1 VIDEAASV
9 STLDESDAPGDT
21 RARVGSLDDREQM
34 MARFKH
40 ILVAASPGIL
50 EVPVLKKAARLAEAH
65 GARLTVLDVVEP
77 IPARRRIV
85 HADGRSFDIEA
96 MVIDDQ
102 RRRLGETIDSADAA
116 GAVAEVVAGK
126 PFVEVTRFAMANDC
140 DLVIVGESL
149 PVEDRMR
156 VVASDVAQLVRACP
170 TPVWVMCPSTARKL
184 RVLALV
190 DPEPLDEVRDSLN
203 DSILDLA
210 TSVTRWGD
218 GELHVAHAWQV
229 VGESTMRSSLH
240 WDLSEDEVD
249 AMIQEV
255 REEAEAKLE
264 RLAARHGVPR
274 LGGQTHLIK
283 GAPAE
288 VLPEL
293 ADRLDINLIVMGTV
307 ARRGLI
313 GLIMGNTAETIMRAV
328 RCSILTVKPDGFVS
342 PVSTDS

>member
-1 VIDEAASV
+1 
-9 STLDESDAPGDT
+9 
-21 RARVGSLDDREQM
+21 

-50 EVPVLKKAARLAEAH
+50 EVPVLKKAARLAETH

-85 HADGRSFDIEA
+85 HAEGRSFDIEA

-102 RRRLGETIDSADAA
+102 RRQLCETIDSADVAA
-116 GAVAEVVAGK
+116 VVEVVAGK

-190 DPEPLDEVRDSLN
+190 DPGPLDEVHDSLN

-255 REEAEAKLE
+255 REEDGAKLE
-264 RLAARHGVPR
+264 RLASRHGIPK

-307 ARRGLI
+307 ARRGLS
-313 GLIMGNTAETIMRAV
+313 GLIMGNTAETMMRTV